1 MEYKKMSI
9 EEKTKRIIEDI
20 QQEKGCNPVRIFKS
34 MAQKEYISIHGP
46 EHHILDGACIL
57 TAFYNAGGKIRLEEC
72 LDKIAREG
80 LRMPGAMCGLRVR
93 QRSSPEWRWALFLC
107 LRR

>member
-9 EEKTKRIIEDI
+9 QEKTKRIVDEI
-20 QQEKGCNPVRIFKS
+20 QQEKGCNPARIFKS

-57 TAFYNAGGKIRLEEC
+57 TAFYNAGGKIRLEES
-72 LDKIAREG
+72 LNKIAREG
-80 LRMPGAMCGLRVR
+80 LRMPGAMCGVGRR
-93 QRSSPEWRWALFLC
+93 IDSGGYGGLFTA
-107 LRR
+107 

>member
-20 QQEKGCNPVRIFKS
+20 QKEKGRSPVRIFKN

-46 EHHILDGACIL
+46 ETGAS
-57 TAFYNAGGKIRLEEC
+57 Y
-72 LDKIAREG
+72 
-80 LRMPGAMCGLRVR
+80 P
-93 QRSSPEWRWALFLC
+93 
-107 LRR
+107 

>member
-9 EEKTKRIIEDI
+9 QEKTKRIIDEI

-46 EHHILDGACIL
+46 EHHILDDSTYRLGGAFL
-57 TAFYNAGGKIRLEEC
+57 YQADEK
-72 LDKIAREG
+72 
-80 LRMPGAMCGLRVR
+80 RM
-93 QRSSPEWRWALFLC
+93 
-107 LRR
+107 

>member
-9 EEKTKRIIEDI
+9 QEKTKRIIDEI

-46 EHHILDGACIL
+46 EHHILDGGCV
-57 TAFYNAGGKIRLEEC
+57 K
-72 LDKIAREG
+72 
-80 LRMPGAMCGLRVR
+80 V
-93 QRSSPEWRWALFLC
+93 FL
-107 LRR
+107 